1 MKHEPPPEKLSS
13 DEQRKLRALLY
24 VLTPIEMLEVIMEVI
39 GRQRENAPRQS
50 GERPNENL

>member
-1 MKHEPPPEKLSS
+1 MKHEPPPEKLST

-24 VLTPIEMLEVIMEVI
+24 VLTPVEMLEVIMDVI